1 MNAVITAG
9 NVVPVKPQRG
19 GWRKPN
25 LYFPKISGKM
35 VKSATG
41 RHYDIMPDGSWRRV
55 A

>member
-1 MNAVITAG
+1 MNAVITVG
-9 NVVPVKPQRG
+9 NAIPVKQRRVDG
-19 GWRKPN
+19 RKPN

-55 A
+55 T